1 MRLVAEH
8 KSEGPRETDRV
19 VRLYT
24 GGVRE
29 VINHYGNGESWS
41 RYIIFPRL
49 LMLNEI
55 RKQKARGR
63 IRIDSWTFWDLLPE
77 GPGRLIHLESY
88 RGPGQPFAHRPNK
101 IRTRSRKFIVIYQ
114 SGGLDI

>member
-29 VINHYGNGESWS
+29 VIKADSNGEWWH
-41 RYIIFPRL
+41 RYIIIPRRL
-49 LMLNEI
+49 VLNEVRRI
-55 RKQKARGR
+55 RKEHKGY
-63 IRIDSWTFWDLLPE
+63 WDWWEAIPKGASE
-77 GPGRLIHLESY
+77 LIGSEHYS
-88 RGPGQPFAHRPNK
+88 GPGQSF
-101 IRTRSRKFIVIYQ
+101 TRMPYRVESSRKFIVIYQ

>member
-8 KSEGPRETDRV
+8 KSEGPRGTDRV

-29 VINHYGNGESWS
+29 VIKADSNGEWWH
-41 RYIIFPRL
+41 RYIIIPRRL
-49 LMLNEI
+49 VLAY
-55 RKQKARGR
+55 ARR
-63 IRIDSWTFWDLLPE
+63 IRRERRLSEWWEVIPPGASELIGSE
-77 GPGRLIHLESY
+77 HYSGPGKSFTRMPYRVES
-88 RGPGQPFAHRPNK
+88 
-101 IRTRSRKFIVIYQ
+101 SRKFIVIYQ